1 MMTQTPYELF
11 REKAVLFPE
20 KQAVIFISSTEVEQA
35 YSYKKLLCGVEYLA
49 RVFVTQYRIQKGD
62 RVCCLLPNSPAL
74 ISVYLAC
81 QKIGA
86 IPVLLNPAL
95 PTDRVLQ
102 TLEETDS
109 KLCLANW
116 DVLHKH
122 EDNLDNM
129 PVCIMDI
136 FFPIR
141 DLYEENP
148 AETKQVQMYSEDT
161 ASILYSSGTTG
172 PQKGVELTVNNI
184 FHNTYH
190 AGALTGMTSND
201 RPICFL
207 PLTHCFGINFI
218 TISALRNGATLILHE
233 KFDPQQV
240 LKSVVRNEVTMFFA
254 VPTIYQM
261 FLKQEVDSSCFES
274 VRYFFYAADS
284 LPVESILAWKNAY
297 GKTIA
302 TGWGLTETTPLV
314 TINPLSRYVLGSV
327 GIPISDVEI
336 KIVNENRELITD
348 CLKYGEICVRGP
360 NVMKGYLNKP
370 EETKEVMQDGWFY
383 TGDIGYVDENNYLF
397 IVDRKKDMINV
408 GGEKAWPREIEG
420 ILAQHPMI
428 KDVGV
433 VGIPDDIIGEVPA
446 AVIVLKCPVDKENL
460 MELNDI
466 LIFAGLELLKHER
479 PHGTNIVF
487 VDVIP
492 RNPSGKILRGKL
504 KEFFVQT

>member
-1 MMTQTPYELF
+1 MIQTPYELF
-11 REKAVLFPE
+11 REKAVLFSE
-20 KQAVIFISSTEVEQA
+20 KQAIVFVSSTEEERV
-35 YSYKKLLCGVEYLA
+35 YSYKKLFCGIEYLA
-49 RVFVTQYRIQKGD
+49 RIFIMRYKIQKGD
-62 RVCCLLPNSPAL
+62 RVCVLLPNSPAL
-74 ISVYLAC
+74 ISAYLAC

-86 IPVLLNPAL
+86 IPVLLNHAL

-102 TLEETDS
+102 ALEETNA
-109 KLCLANW
+109 KLCLINI
-116 DVLHKH
+116 DVLLKH
-122 EDNLDNM
+122 EDNLDDIS
-129 PVCIMDI
+129 VCIIDI
-136 FFPIR
+136 FFPVQ
-141 DLYEENP
+141 DLYEEISIK
-148 AETKQVQMYSEDT
+148 TKQIQIHPEDT

-172 PQKGVELTVNNI
+172 AQKGVELTVKNI
-184 FHNTYH
+184 FHNTYYT
-190 AGALTGMTSND
+190 GILTGMTSND
-201 RPICFL
+201 KPICFL

-233 KFDPQQV
+233 KFDSLQI
-240 LKSVVRNEVTMFFA
+240 LKSIVRNEVTMFFA
-254 VPTIYQM
+254 VPAIYQM
-261 FLKQEVDSSCFES
+261 FLKQEVDTSCFKS
-274 VRYFFYAADS
+274 VRYFFYAADA
-284 LPVESILAWKNAY
+284 LPVKSILAWKNVY

-302 TGWGLTETTPLV
+302 TGWGLTETTPLA
-314 TINPLSRYVLGSV
+314 TINPLSQYVLGSV

-397 IVDRKKDMINV
+397 IVDRKKDMISV
-408 GGEKAWPREIEG
+408 GGKKAWPREIEG
-420 ILAQHPMI
+420 ILAQHSMI

-433 VGIPDDIIGEVPA
+433 VGIPHDIMGEIPA
-446 AVIVLKCPVDKENL
+446 AAIVLKNSIDKESSAT
-460 MELNDI
+460 LNDI
-466 LIFAGLELLKHER
+466 LTFVELKLLKHER

-504 KEFFVQT
+504 KEFFE